1 MTSASTPFAWP
12 ARPPLGLPL
21 MGLLLAALFSLPLPS
36 RAEVTTPV
44 LTINEAVSSGP
55 VTVQPLRGNVSVLI
69 GSGGNISVLT
79 GPDGKLMVDGG
90 IALSKEKL
98 MTALDHIGPGPVKYV
113 INTHYHW
120 DHTDGNAWL
129 HDTGATI
136 VAQDNTLT
144 RLREGTRVIDW
155 SFTFRPVP
163 AGGLPTEV
171 FKTDRTIQFGDE
183 TVVLKYR
190 GSGHT
195 DTDVTAY
202 FKKADI
208 LAVGDI
214 WWNGYYPFIDY
225 SAGGSIDGVIREV
238 NECIKASTN
247 HTIIVPGHGDVSDR
261 ETLIEFRDML
271 VAIRNNVAR
280 LKHQGKTLAET
291 MAARPT
297 AAYDAKFGQFLIDP
311 AFFTHLVYMGV

>member
-1 MTSASTPFAWP
+1 VST
-12 ARPPLGLPL
+12 
-21 MGLLLAALFSLPLPS
+21 
-36 RAEVTTPV
+36 
-44 LTINEAVSSGP
+44 GP

-69 GSGGNISVLT
+69 GSGGNISVLN
-79 GPDGKLMVDGG
+79 GPDGKLLIDGG
-90 IALSKEKL
+90 IALSKAKL
-98 MTALDHIGPGPVKYV
+98 MTALDGIGPGPVKYV

-129 HDTGATI
+129 HDIGATI

-163 AGGLPTEV
+163 AGGLPTET
-171 FKTDRTIQFGDE
+171 FKTGKTIDFGDE

-190 GSGHT
+190 GAGHT

-214 WWNGYYPFIDY
+214 WWNGNYPFIDY

-238 NECIKASTN
+238 NECIKDSTN
-247 HTIIVPGHGDVSDR
+247 HTIIVPGHGEVSDR

-271 VAIRNNVAR
+271 VAVRKNVAK

-291 MAARPT
+291 VAARPT
-297 AAYDAKFGQFLIDP
+297 AAFDAKFGQFLIDP